1 MGGVR
6 RSVLIAVPAAI
17 AGLALLSQ
25 FGLLGPFERPKSRLP
40 SQSSLASGPLL
51 IMASGTSLTANG
63 QWTELL
69 GQRLSS
75 CRDAPVVIEK
85 VARAG
90 ATSRW
95 GEPALRARLA
105 RPPRPDL
112 VLIEYSINDAVLAR
126 FMSLAES
133 RRHVHAMVDASQSA
147 GAIAV
152 LVTMTPAKGL
162 ERLKRP
168 FLPAYRSLYAPVA
181 EQTGAGLMETLAAWD
196 GMSRAQRT
204 RLLPDGV
211 HPTPAAMENLLVP
224 ALFAGLSPLLCR
236 PAGERQ

>member
-1 MGGVR
+1 
-6 RSVLIAVPAAI
+6 
-17 AGLALLSQ
+17 
-25 FGLLGPFERPKSRLP
+25 
-40 SQSSLASGPLL
+40 
-51 IMASGTSLTANG
+51 
-63 QWTELL
+63 
-69 GQRLSS
+69 
-75 CRDAPVVIEK
+75 
-85 VARAG
+85 
-90 ATSRW
+90 
-95 GEPALRARLA
+95 
-105 RPPRPDL
+105 
-112 VLIEYSINDAVLAR
+112 
-126 FMSLAES
+126 
-133 RRHVHAMVDASQSA
+133 MVDASQSA